1 MILNRNGLS
10 VGVVQLC
17 IGGSRVLSNQTAS
30 GKKLLHC
37 GTSLKHTDFYEFIFF
52 VCMLFTLCIFLYFN
66 CTLESVIKVLID
78 NIIHT
83 HF

>member
-10 VGVVQLC
+10 VGVVQVC

-52 VCMLFTLCIFLYFN
+52 CMYAVHFMYFLVF
-66 CTLESVIKVLID
+66 
-78 NIIHT
+78 
-83 HF
+83 